1 MTTADD
7 TLLYDS
13 PATNWLSALPLGN
26 GRLGSMVF
34 GGSDLQRFQLNDG
47 LAWSGSPASESVD
60 PVDPERFAATLA
72 EVRAQ
77 LLRDEYLA
85 AEKTATG
92 LQHRHSQS
100 FLPFGELQIAVAPH
114 GDVSSYSRSL
124 ELATGVHRERYR
136 VEGNSV
142 TWTSFISVTPGVLV
156 IRLTTDLA
164 AGLDLAVTLSS
175 PLRVLA
181 TDYGPSGASLRLKAP
196 SDVFPP
202 HDSPPN
208 DGRGVV
214 YSDDPTAS
222 AQGALAVR
230 WEHDGVD
237 RAEVGVLGARGVHT
251 LTLYVGTQTTL
262 AAFGAVP
269 TGDAHSALR
278 VAEDRLVVAM
288 AEPYAGLLDRHL
300 QSHGELFGRVRLR
313 LGEAPEHAAELEPTD
328 RRLAL
333 ANEHP
338 GGAIAADPG
347 LAALLFNYGR
357 YLLIG
362 SSRPGGAPANL
373 QGIWNTELPAPWS
386 SNYTININLQMNY
399 WAAEAVGLTE
409 CLEPLFDLIDVLRIT
424 GADTARELYSAGGW
438 AAHHNADIWGYSRP
452 VGHGRAKP
460 RWALW
465 PMASLWL
472 VQHLWDHLE
481 FAAPGDPAGDA
492 FLRDRA
498 WPAIRG
504 AAEFGLDWL
513 VELPDGT
520 LGTVPSTSPE
530 NAFLGNGETAEVGIS
545 STMDLTMLREV
556 FEHVAVLG
564 ERLGLPSDP
573 VVVRAAAALS
583 RIPGPSIGRGGQIR
597 EWLADD
603 PQVEPS
609 HRHLSHLWFLH
620 PGALQATPE
629 LKRGASASLDARGH
643 ESTGWSLSWKIALR
657 ARLGQGDEI
666 DELLR
671 LVFRDM
677 TVDRGGQS
685 GGLYPNLLAAHPPYQ
700 IDGNFG
706 YVAGLVEALLQS
718 HAGELEL
725 LPALPSSLPD
735 GEVVGLRGRG
745 GITTSLRWRDGLL
758 VSAEVT
764 SGSEQTVR
772 VRYGERVWH
781 LTLGAGQAQSVP
793 LDA

>member
-13 PATNWLSALPLGN
+13 PASDWLSALPLGN
-26 GRLGSMVF
+26 GMLGSMVY
-34 GGSDLQRFQLNDG
+34 GGSALQRFQINDG
-47 LAWSGSPASESVD
+47 LAWSGSPSSEAID
-60 PVDPERFAATLA
+60 PVDREAFAATLA

-77 LLRDEYLA
+77 LLRGEYVE

-100 FLPFGELQIAVAPH
+100 FLPFGELAIAVAPH

-124 ELATGVHRERYR
+124 ELATGLHRETYS
-136 VEGNSV
+136 VAEFGV
-142 TWTSFISVTPGVLV
+142 TWTSFVSVTPGVLV
-156 IRLTTDLA
+156 IRMATDLP
-164 AGLDLAVTLSS
+164 AGLDLALSLS
-175 PLRVLA
+175 TPLRVLA
-181 TDYGPSGASLRLKAP
+181 TDYGPSGATLRLKAP

-202 HDSPPN
+202 HDA
-208 DGRGVV
+208 GGVA
-214 YSDDPTAS
+214 YSDDPVAS

-230 WEHDGVD
+230 WEHDGSDVT
-237 RAEVGVLGARGVHT
+237 EHGVLGARGVHA
-251 LTLYVGTQTTL
+251 LTIYVSTQTTL
-262 AAFGAVP
+262 AAFGATP
-269 TGDAHSALR
+269 TGDAESALG
-278 VAEDRLVVAM
+278 VALDRLAVAA
-288 AEPYAGLLDRHL
+288 AEPYARLLDRHL

-313 LGEAPEHAAELEPTD
+313 LGDRSVPTPGAVPVPTD
-328 RRLAL
+328 RRLAE

-338 GGAIAADPG
+338 HGAIAADPG
-347 LAALLFNYGR
+347 LAELLFNYGR

-373 QGIWNTELPAPWS
+373 QGIWNAELPAPWS

-399 WAAEAVGLTE
+399 WAAEAVGLAE
-409 CLEPLFDLIDVLRIT
+409 CLEPLFDLIDLLRTT
-424 GADTARELYSAGGW
+424 GTRTARELYGAGGW
-438 AAHHNADIWGYSRP
+438 AAHHNADVWGYSHP

-460 RWALW
+460 RWSLW

-530 NAFLGNGETAEVGIS
+530 NAFLGSGETAEVGIS

-556 FEHVAVLG
+556 FGHVAVLS
-564 ERLGLPSDP
+564 ERLGLQGDP
-573 VVVRAAAALS
+573 VVARAAAALP
-583 RIPGPSIGRGGQIR
+583 RIPGPSVGRGGQIR

-603 PQVEPS
+603 PQVEPN
-609 HRHLSHLWFLH
+609 HRHMSHLWFLH
-620 PGALQATPE
+620 PGATQDTPE
-629 LKRGASASLDARGH
+629 LRRGASASLDARGR

-706 YVAGLVEALLQS
+706 YVAGLVEALQQS
-718 HAGELEL
+718 HAGELVL
-725 LPALPSSLPD
+725 LPALPSSLPN

-745 GITTSLRWRDGLL
+745 GVSTSLRWRDGLL

-764 SGSEQTVR
+764 SGCEQTVR
-772 VRYGERVWH
+772 VRYGERVWSLE
-781 LTLGAGQAQSVP
+781 LTPGQPQPVP
-793 LDA
+793 LEA